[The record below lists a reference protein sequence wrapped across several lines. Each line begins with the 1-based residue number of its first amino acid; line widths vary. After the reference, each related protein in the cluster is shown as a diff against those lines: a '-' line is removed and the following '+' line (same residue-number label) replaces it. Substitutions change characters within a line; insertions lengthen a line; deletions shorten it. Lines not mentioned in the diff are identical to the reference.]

1 MIILNTAQ
9 RILTKY
15 KSIDFCRFHSQ
26 HLFSWN
32 ILLREEIILVQ
43 KNNGVSTLA
52 THISSFCVT
61 GLHFQS
67 ELKLGQQHGLLL
79 STMALSEQAKFRK
92 NNQRKMMFKYVVY
105 TTLINHETARVYDV
119 NKMDMNTISN
129 TFTYRRETIYQ
140 HRGIAMVL
148 ST

>member
-1 MIILNTAQ
+1 
-9 RILTKY
+9 
-15 KSIDFCRFHSQ
+15 
-26 HLFSWN
+26 
-32 ILLREEIILVQ
+32 
-43 KNNGVSTLA
+43 
-52 THISSFCVT
+52 
-61 GLHFQS
+61 
-67 ELKLGQQHGLLL
+67 
-79 STMALSEQAKFRK
+79 
-92 NNQRKMMFKYVVY
+92 MMFKYVVY